1 MNTGAWLAGILK
13 TGELF
18 LWNKD
23 QDRLKIVP
31 ATEESRKIV
40 AAAQGRFFSVSLLE
54 NGTERKWFPF

>member
-23 QDRLKIVP
+23 QDCLKIVP
-31 ATEESRKIV
+31 ATEESRKIA

-54 NGTERKWFPF
+54 NGTELKWFPF